1 MALLTQV
8 NNPVLW
14 QETTHQERGMQRWR
28 KRWWWIGY
36 VLVFLLIGFL
46 ASTLQDVRYGT
57 RETAL
62 LVIWIIHACAA
73 IFAIVAG
80 ANVISREHVGATWDA
95 LVLTGVS
102 TRQILLGKYKAALR
116 RSAGWLLLLGITKLA
131 MIPIF
136 VFAMLNRFAW
146 FYTYNSTGANNRF
159 ADVDYNIEIE
169 LLVWAVLLSVGATVF
184 LTVLEILTCTALG
197 MAASAL
203 TRRGGLALIF
213 AITVRFIPVAVFAGF
228 TFFEYRD
235 TPYRG
240 YRWWRYTPFS
250 LADTGTSALYQLS
263 LPVVNWTRG
272 RHIEALPGLFLAS
285 GLLIILLAA
294 SLFVAWYC
302 IRRSGALPEPKFTE
316 TLQAEP
322 T

>member
-14 QETTHQERGMQRWR
+14 QENTHQDRGMQRWR
-28 KRWWWIGY
+28 KRWWWVGY
-36 VLVFLLIGFL
+36 VIVMLLVGVV
-46 ASTLQDVRYGT
+46 ASSLQDVRYGT

-62 LVIWIIHACAA
+62 LVIWVIHASAA

-102 TRQILLGKYKAALR
+102 ARQILLGKYKAALR
-116 RSAGWLLLLGITKLA
+116 RAAGWLLILGITRLA

-136 VFAMLNRFAW
+136 IHAMLNRFAW
-146 FYTYNSTGANNRF
+146 FYNYNYYNNS
-159 ADVDYNIEIE
+159 AYSDMDYSIEID
-169 LLVWAVLLSVGATVF
+169 LLAWAVILSVVATVA
-184 LTVLEILTCTALG
+184 LCILEIMTCTAIG

-203 TRRGGLALIF
+203 TRRGGLATVL
-213 AITVRFIPVAVFAGF
+213 AITVRFAPVAIFAGF
-228 TFFEYRD
+228 TFYEYRD
-235 TPYRG
+235 SPYRG
-240 YRWWRYTPFS
+240 WRWWRYTPFS

-263 LPVVNWTRG
+263 LPIVNWTRG
-272 RHIEALPGLFLAS
+272 RHVEALPGLALAS
-285 GLLIILLAA
+285 GLLIVLLAA
-294 SLFVAWYC
+294 SLIVAWYC
-302 IRRSGALPEPKFTE
+302 IRRSGALPEPKLE
-316 TLQAEP
+316 DLQAEP